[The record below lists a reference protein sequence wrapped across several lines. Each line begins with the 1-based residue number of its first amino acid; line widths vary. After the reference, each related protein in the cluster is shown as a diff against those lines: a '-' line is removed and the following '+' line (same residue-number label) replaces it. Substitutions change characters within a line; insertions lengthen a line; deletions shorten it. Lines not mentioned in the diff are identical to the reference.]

1 MHAHWK
7 TLLFALSLGV
17 ALLTATQLPAQVPL
31 AIATPNLPIAAIFH
45 AEGAQVYECVY
56 LSEGKLAW
64 QAREPTATLI
74 FDGNTIGRHYAGP
87 RWEHVDGST
96 VRAKSVSSAPGA
108 TEDDIPWLRLDVVDQ
123 RGSGVFSGVTNVQ
136 RVNTQGGVMHGSCD
150 EAGRFH
156 SVPYSADY
164 VFLRG

>member
-7 TLLFALSLGV
+7 TQLFALSLGV
-17 ALLTATQLPAQVPL
+17 GLLTAAQLSAQVPS
-31 AIATPNLPIAAIFH
+31 AIAIPNLPIAAIFH
-45 AEGAQVYECVY
+45 AEGAQVYECMRT
-56 LSEGKLAW
+56 SDGKLVW

-74 FDGNTIGRHYAGP
+74 FDGSTIGRHYAGP

-96 VRAKSVSSAPGA
+96 VRAKSVSSAPGT

-123 RGSGVFSGVTNVQ
+123 RGSGMLSGVTNVQ
-136 RVNTQGGVMHGSCD
+136 RINTQGGVARGACD
-150 EAGRFH
+150 EAGRFR